1 MKRRNFLEIT
11 CRAGIGLSLKINLAA
26 GKKPGVQQPHTFSP
40 NAYLKI
46 TSDGKIVIIA
56 KNPEIGQGVFTSLPM
71 IIAEE
76 LDVDWKHITVEQ
88 AETSLAMG
96 DQVAAGSGSI
106 KNNFEPLRK
115 AGGVARE
122 ILLEVASRRW
132 QVPVG
137 ECNSEMGFIK
147 HSLTNRRVSYA
158 ELVDQDINNIIIPE
172 YPRLKEPKDF
182 KILGTRVNGAGN
194 RDIVSGK
201 MHFGIDSRPKDTLI
215 AVIKRCPVFKGQ
227 IKSVDDSEALKVPGV
242 IYVTKVSSKS
252 DGTAANG
259 VAVVAK
265 NTWAALKGRNAL
277 KVEWE
282 LTGIVLDS
290 DTSISVKTNEQIAAA
305 GNQASRNYGDVVGV
319 FQNASEL
326 YESTYEAPYL
336 AHATLEPMNY
346 IADVKGD
353 YVTLIG
359 PTQVPQAIQKEA
371 AKITGIAIEK
381 VKVVMARSGGG
392 FGRRLDIDYAIE
404 AINLSKSI
412 NRPVQVI
419 WTREDD
425 FRHDSYNPRG
435 KCVMKAAFASHGSL
449 SAWNVTV
456 AGQYWEDSFPT
467 GFVPNQLVNK
477 TWVGNNVPIGAWR
490 GPGHVMTAFYN
501 QSFLDELA
509 IVTKTDSLAFQL
521 AMLGSPDKL
530 LVQNT
535 YGHKLFSSSRM
546 RNVIET
552 VARISAWKDR
562 HSSGLFYGFASHFT
576 FGSYAAVV
584 VCVSKAGKSPFRV
597 ERAFAAVDCG
607 RVINLSSAEAQ
618 IEGGIIDG
626 ISTAMNAAI
635 HIDEGKVRE
644 SNFDD
649 YPLLRINEAPLKID
663 VTFVESSEHPMGLG
677 EVGLPPSIPALCN
690 AIFAATNVRVRNLPI
705 LSNQD
710 FRR

>member
-11 CRAGIGLSLKINLAA
+11 CCAGIGLSLKINLAE
-26 GKKPGVQQPHTFSP
+26 GKKGRIQQLQTFSP

-71 IIAEE
+71 IVAEE
-76 LDVDWKHITVEQ
+76 LEVDWNQITIEQ
-88 AETSLAMG
+88 AETSQALG

-106 KNNFEPLRK
+106 KNNFELLRK
-115 AGGVARE
+115 AGAVARE

-132 QVPVG
+132 QVPVS
-137 ECNSEMGFIK
+137 ECHAEMGFAK
-147 HSLTNRRVSYA
+147 HSRTNRRVSYA

-182 KILGTRVNGAGN
+182 KLLGTRINGAGN

-201 MHFGIDSRPKDTLI
+201 MAFGIDSRPKEALV
-215 AVIKRCPVFKGQ
+215 AVIKRCPAFKGQ
-227 IKSVDDSEALKVPGV
+227 IKSVDDSQALKVPGV
-242 IYVTKVSSKS
+242 LYVTKVSSKS

-277 KVEWE
+277 KIEWE
-282 LTGIVLDS
+282 LTGITLDS
-290 DTSISVKTNEQIAAA
+290 DASITIKTNEQIAAA
-305 GNQASRNYGDVVGV
+305 GKQPSRNFGDIAGA
-319 FQNASEL
+319 FRDAAAL

-336 AHATLEPMNY
+336 AHATMEPMNY
-346 IADVKGD
+346 TADVRAD
-353 YVTLIG
+353 SVTLIG

-371 AKITGIAIEK
+371 SKITGISVEK
-381 VKVVMARSGGG
+381 VKVVMVRSGGG
-392 FGRRLDIDYAIE
+392 FGRRLDMDYAIE

-412 NRPVQVI
+412 NQPVQVI

-435 KCVMKAAFASHGSL
+435 KCVMKAAITSQGSL
-449 SAWNVTV
+449 SAWSVTV
-456 AGQYWEDSFPT
+456 AGQYWDDSFPT
-467 GFVPNQLVNK
+467 GFVPNLVLNK
-477 TWVGNNVPIGAWR
+477 TWVSNNVPIGAWR

-509 IVTKTDSLAFQL
+509 LSAKTDPVAFQL
-521 AMLGSPDKL
+521 DLLGNSDKL
-530 LVQNT
+530 MVQNT

-546 RNVIET
+546 KNVIET
-552 VARISAWKDR
+552 VARISGWKDR
-562 HSSGLFYGFASHFT
+562 HSSGLSYGFACHFT
-576 FGSYAAVV
+576 FGSYAAIVL
-584 VCVSKAGKSPFRV
+584 CISTASKGQFRI

-635 HIDEGKVRE
+635 HINEGKVQE

-649 YPLLRINEAPLKID
+649 YPLLRINEAPIRID
-663 VTFVESSEHPMGLG
+663 VTFIESNEHPMGLG
-677 EVGLPPSIPALCN
+677 EVGLPPTIPALCN

-705 LSNQD
+705 RSDKDL
-710 FRR
+710 RP